1 MLLAIDAGNT
11 NIVFAVFDGDEQRR
25 QWRSATDANRTSDEY
40 AVWLTQLMT
49 QAALKPDDIDAAI
62 IASVVP
68 QALANL
74 RTLCQTY
81 FSCDPL
87 VVGEGLELGLE
98 IRVEHPADVGADR
111 LVNAVAAHLAYAGP
125 LIIIDFGTATTFDV
139 VDAEGSYIGGVI
151 APGINLSLEALHSA
165 AAQLPRIAVEKPA
178 NVVGGGTVS
187 AMQSGIYWGYL
198 SLIEGLVARI
208 SAEIRDAPTVIATG
222 GLASLYAKG
231 TDVIQQVDPELTIR
245 GLMDIYRRN
254 AEVPS

>member
-11 NIVFAVFDGDEQRR
+11 NIVFAVFDGEEQRR
-25 QWRSATDANRTSDEY
+25 QWRSATDTNRTSDEY
-40 AVWLTQLMT
+40 AVWLTQLMS

-68 QALANL
+68 QALSNL
-74 RTLCQTY
+74 RMLCRTY

-98 IRVEHPADVGADR
+98 IRVERPADVGADR
-111 LVNAVAAHLAYAGP
+111 LVNAVAAHLAHAGP

-139 VDAEGSYIGGVI
+139 VDAEGGYIGGVI
-151 APGINLSLEALHSA
+151 APGINLSLEALHGA

-178 NVVGGGTVS
+178 RVVGGGTVS

-198 SLIEGLVARI
+198 GLIEGLVARI
-208 SAEIRDAPTVIATG
+208 SAEIGGAPTVIATG
-222 GLASLYAKG
+222 GLAPLYAKG
-231 TDVIQQVDPELTIR
+231 TDIIRHVDPDLTIR

-254 AEVPS
+254 TESAA